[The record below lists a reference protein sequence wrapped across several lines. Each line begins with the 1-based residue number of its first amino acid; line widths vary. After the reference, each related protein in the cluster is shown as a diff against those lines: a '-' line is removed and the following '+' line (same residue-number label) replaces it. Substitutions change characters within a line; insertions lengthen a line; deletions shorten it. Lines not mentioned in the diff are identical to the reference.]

1 MRNVWFLIRE
11 NSKLK
16 GFLIEA
22 FLKNINFKSN
32 AEVKKKH
39 KKRDISDIPN
49 LELNNNRPGSF
60 YKLSYLD
67 DEVTS
72 PAIFILQKYKKKS
85 SFQVKLFTEFKM
97 LIKLFYERNI
107 TN

>member
-1 MRNVWFLIRE
+1 MWFLIRE
-11 NSKLK
+11 IVKLK

-72 PAIFILQKYKKKS
+72 HAILYFKSIKKNHLS
-85 SFQVKLFTEFKM
+85 KLNFHR
-97 LIKLFYERNI
+97 I
-107 TN
+107 

>member
-1 MRNVWFLIRE
+1 MISLTWNLI
-11 NSKLK
+11 
-16 GFLIEA
+16 LIGPA
-22 FLKNINFKSN
+22 
-32 AEVKKKH
+32 
-39 KKRDISDIPN
+39 
-49 LELNNNRPGSF
+49 SF

-97 LIKLFYERNI
+97 LIKLFNESMFYKTCDNYY
-107 TN
+107 